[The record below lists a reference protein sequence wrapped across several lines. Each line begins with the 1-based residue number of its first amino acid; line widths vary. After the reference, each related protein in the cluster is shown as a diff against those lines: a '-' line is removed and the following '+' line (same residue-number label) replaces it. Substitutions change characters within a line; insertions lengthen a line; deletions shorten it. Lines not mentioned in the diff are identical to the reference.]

1 MLRILDDIQSI
12 TSEEFDSI
20 VADLPQWRK
29 SIVSAYK
36 HIEDRRE
43 SALSF
48 HLLQQILDK
57 QYAIRE
63 IRFNIN
69 EHGKPSLEAHPD
81 IHFNMS
87 HCRHAV
93 ACVVADH
100 PVGVDIERLG
110 RYKERIAQYTLSA
123 TELATIVS
131 PPHDGMG
138 HAAAADLQFTILWT
152 KKEAL
157 LKLIGT
163 GITDDLKNILHMY
176 DGQVK
181 FSTTINTA
189 KQYVC
194 TVAEWAE

>member
-48 HLLQQILDK
+48 HLLQQILDR

-93 ACVVADH
+93 ACIVADH

-123 TELATIVS
+123 TELATIDS
-131 PPHDGMG
+131 PPHDGMS